1 MIERDFEDHMTE
13 DDGSTYAKAVTNI
26 HDLCESISR
35 LDSKIAGALV
45 IREGKLLAASNGA
58 GSTLPSD
65 EYLSKLI
72 RQAEIMVGISL
83 ANRPFFG
90 DFNFTLVCYERL
102 DSMLFYLKT
111 QRAILG
117 VGLLSPYDMN
127 VLSSRIQKLL
137 KQNYWLRHTNTIA

>member
-1 MIERDFEDHMTE
+1 MIERNFEDHTTE
-13 DDGSTYAKAVTNI
+13 DDDSTYAKAVTNF
-26 HDLCESISR
+26 HDLCKSISR

-72 RQAEIMVGISL
+72 RQAEIMVGIPL
-83 ANRPFFG
+83 VDRPFFG
-90 DFNFTLVCYERL
+90 DFNFTLVSYERL

-117 VGLLSPYDMN
+117 VGLLPPYDMN

-137 KQNYWLRHTNTIA
+137 KQNY

>member
-1 MIERDFEDHMTE
+1 MTEHDFEDHTTK
-13 DDGSTYAKAVTNI
+13 DDGSTYAKAITNF

-35 LDSKIAGALV
+35 LDSRIAGALV

-72 RQAEIMVGISL
+72 RQAEVLVGIPL

-90 DFNFTLVCYERL
+90 DLNFILVSYERL

-111 QRAILG
+111 QKVILG
-117 VGLLSPYDMN
+117 VGLLPPYDLT
-127 VLSSRIQKLL
+127 VLSGRIQKLL